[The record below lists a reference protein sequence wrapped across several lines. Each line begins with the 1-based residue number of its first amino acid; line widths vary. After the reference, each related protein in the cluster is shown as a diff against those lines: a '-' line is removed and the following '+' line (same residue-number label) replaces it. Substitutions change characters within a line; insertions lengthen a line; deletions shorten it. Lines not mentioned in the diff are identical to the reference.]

1 MFGFLFWSFFVVS
14 FALIAVG
21 VYFYI
26 KDKERQGEDDDNSEV
41 RIWGLNPATFY
52 CISMISLI
60 ILFLLYENPT
70 SVKWEEQHKID
81 KQQNELIDS
90 FCVVIKG
97 LKSVNNLPAPSI
109 VPPFDV
115 RSISCSCLYQMIE

>member
-1 MFGFLFWSFFVVS
+1 MLMH
-14 FALIAVG
+14 I
-21 VYFYI
+21 YF
-26 KDKERQGEDDDNSEV
+26 
-41 RIWGLNPATFY
+41 
-52 CISMISLI
+52 I
-60 ILFLLYENPT
+60 ILDVETKDLSATKEGNYPF
-70 SVKWEEQHKID
+70 
-81 KQQNELIDS
+81 S

>member
-1 MFGFLFWSFFVVS
+1 MFVCFDGQTICLSIIKGF
-14 FALIAVG
+14 
-21 VYFYI
+21 
-26 KDKERQGEDDDNSEV
+26 
-41 RIWGLNPATFY
+41 
-52 CISMISLI
+52 
-60 ILFLLYENPT
+60 
-70 SVKWEEQHKID
+70 
-81 KQQNELIDS
+81 

>member
-1 MFGFLFWSFFVVS
+1 MHSPFLVATSTGLDEEFSKHYPLFDHFFNSFQIPGFE
-14 FALIAVG
+14 
-21 VYFYI
+21 
-26 KDKERQGEDDDNSEV
+26 KEDLEDLLGED
-41 RIWGLNPATFY
+41 
-52 CISMISLI
+52 
-60 ILFLLYENPT
+60 LYNK
-70 SVKWEEQHKID
+70 VKGNYEFQEIVMK
-81 KQQNELIDS
+81 L

>member
-1 MFGFLFWSFFVVS
+1 MGSSFELKLRNQLS
-14 FALIAVG
+14 SQG
-21 VYFYI
+21 VTTADVEFI
-26 KDKERQGEDDDNSEV
+26 
-41 RIWGLNPATFY
+41 
-52 CISMISLI
+52 MSLI
-60 ILFLLYENPT
+60 RCGDLDENL
-70 SVKWEEQHKID
+70 KIM
-81 KQQNELIDS
+81 

>member
-1 MFGFLFWSFFVVS
+1 MCNLLCEQSQQFVHVY
-14 FALIAVG
+14 ADVIGADGLVG
-21 VYFYI
+21 LSLV
-26 KDKERQGEDDDNSEV
+26 EV
-41 RIWGLNPATFY
+41 VR
-52 CISMISLI
+52 
-60 ILFLLYENPT
+60 E
-70 SVKWEEQHKID
+70 
-81 KQQNELIDS
+81 

>member
-1 MFGFLFWSFFVVS
+1 MTIEDVKVIIQGDETRTLEMKKTTGELKDGMRSACAFLNTAGGWLFFG
-14 FALIAVG
+14 IA
-21 VYFYI
+21 
-26 KDKERQGEDDDNSEV
+26 
-41 RIWGLNPATFY
+41 
-52 CISMISLI
+52 
-60 ILFLLYENPT
+60 PT
-70 SVKWEEQHKID
+70 
-81 KQQNELIDS
+81 

>member
-1 MFGFLFWSFFVVS
+1 MATITKKGPKIRSTEKSEEFKLKSIEIF
-14 FALIAVG
+14 
-21 VYFYI
+21 
-26 KDKERQGEDDDNSEV
+26 KD
-41 RIWGLNPATFY
+41 
-52 CISMISLI
+52 
-60 ILFLLYENPT
+60 
-70 SVKWEEQHKID
+70 VKSK
-81 KQQNELIDS
+81 